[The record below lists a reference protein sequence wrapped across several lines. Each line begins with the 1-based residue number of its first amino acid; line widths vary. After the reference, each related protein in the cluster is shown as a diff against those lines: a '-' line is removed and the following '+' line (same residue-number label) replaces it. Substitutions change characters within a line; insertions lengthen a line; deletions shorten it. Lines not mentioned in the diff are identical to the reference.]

1 MTRTT
6 RLFFSTS
13 LTALLIASSLHL
25 AVLSGTGWV
34 WSALVHLTLF
44 GWITGMIMAVNYH
57 TVPVFSARDFPYPA
71 LIGAHWAAFVVGIT
85 LATAGLLGRWP
96 VVVSAGLLLQ
106 LIGAVLFVANSVLLF
121 RRGTPRAHRAPMP
134 PLPDQPSVD
143 RIGTQ
148 ATKSAA
154 VCLPLALLL
163 LLAQQREW
171 INGGWLLAAEH
182 LLALGWI
189 MLMIAGVAYHVLPRF
204 SGRAVRGVVWAR
216 AQVQCHH
223 VALVL
228 VVLGLGFGW
237 AWLFAFGALL
247 MAVAIALF
255 AWTVWPTLVG
265 IRPQPQLIQIM
276 FKERPR

>member
-6 RLFFSTS
+6 RLFFGTS

-25 AVLSGTGWV
+25 AVLSGTDWV
-34 WSALVHLTLF
+34 WSALVHLTLL

-57 TVPVFSARDFPYPA
+57 TMPVFSGRDWPYPA

-85 LATAGLLGRWP
+85 LATAGLLGRWSGM
-96 VVVSAGLLLQ
+96 VSAGLLLQ
-106 LIGAVLFVANSVLLF
+106 LIAALLFVANSVLLF
-121 RRGTPRAHRAPMP
+121 RQGTPRAHRAPVP
-134 PLPDQPSVD
+134 PLPDQPDVD
-143 RIGTQ
+143 RVGTQ
-148 ATKSAA
+148 AAKSAA
-154 VCLPLALLL
+154 MCLPLALLL

-223 VALVL
+223 AALVL
-228 VVLGLGFGW
+228 VVLGLGFGS

-247 MAVAIALF
+247 MAAAIALF

-265 IRPQPQLIQIM
+265 IRPQRQLIQIM